1 MMKNSKKNEAVNI
14 LCIKEWAF
22 YIFFFPPCQQMRRL
36 LWSIIAL

>member
-22 YIFFFPPCQQMRRL
+22 YIFFFHRVSRC
-36 LWSIIAL
+36 AGYFGV